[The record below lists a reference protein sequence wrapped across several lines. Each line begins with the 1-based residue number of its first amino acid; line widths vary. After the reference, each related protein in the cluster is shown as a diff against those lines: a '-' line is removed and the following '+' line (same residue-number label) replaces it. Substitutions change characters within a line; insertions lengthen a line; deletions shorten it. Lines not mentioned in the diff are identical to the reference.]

1 MRAVVM
7 AEHPGAA
14 LGGVVVLAILVNVV
28 ELLCTAG
35 FPVVYTRILTLRELP
50 VWKYYGYL
58 VLYNVAYVLDDGLML
73 ALAVLTPEWP
83 QAPGP
88 GGAVAQARERGGM
101 LGIASVTCSSVSP
114 SARVSLACHGT
125 AHRRIARARME

>member
-35 FPVVYTRILTLRELP
+35 FPVVYTRNLTLRELP
-50 VWKYYGYL
+50 VWKIL
-58 VLYNVAYVLDDGLML
+58 
-73 ALAVLTPEWP
+73 
-83 QAPGP
+83 
-88 GGAVAQARERGGM
+88 
-101 LGIASVTCSSVSP
+101 
-114 SARVSLACHGT
+114 RVSRALQ
-125 AHRRIARARME
+125 RRVRAR